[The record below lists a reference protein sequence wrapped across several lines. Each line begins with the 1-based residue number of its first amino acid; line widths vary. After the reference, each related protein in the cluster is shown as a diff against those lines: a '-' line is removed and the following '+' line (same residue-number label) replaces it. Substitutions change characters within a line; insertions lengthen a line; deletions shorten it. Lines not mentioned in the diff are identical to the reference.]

1 MWGLVASM
9 MVRVGACVT
18 SSGPVWVWDRV
29 FEGQSTFQIVAHKVR
44 EGKKK
49 KREIKQRKIKIAL
62 FSANRLDRFFA
73 LF

>member
-1 MWGLVASM
+1 M

-49 KREIKQRKIKIAL
+49 KREIK
-62 FSANRLDRFFA
+62 
-73 LF
+73 

>member
-1 MWGLVASM
+1 VSLWWPWPRDLDLYDLWYRRMWGLVASM

-49 KREIKQRKIKIAL
+49 KREIK
-62 FSANRLDRFFA
+62 
-73 LF
+73 